1 MQISV
6 ERTDSNM
13 SYIVGDIVNV
23 VDWGRVY
30 STNVSWFEK
39 NFEALNRDWI
49 IRYAFGDSSNYL
61 KFRNDPLDETK
72 YKVLFIG
79 KHNICNSLVALIAED
94 YAYSPVYLIGL
105 DGLSRYIP
113 PKKMTQKEI
122 EKELGYKIEIVN
134 DKE

>member
-1 MQISV
+1 MNDIK
-6 ERTDSNM
+6 
-13 SYIVGDIVNV
+13 VGDIVNV

-30 STNVSWFEK
+30 STNVSWFK
-39 NFEALNRDWI
+39 NNFGALNRDWI

-61 KFRNDPLDETK
+61 KFRNASLDGTK

-105 DGLSRYIP
+105 DGLSKYIP

-122 EKELGYKIEIVN
+122 EKELGYKIEIVK

>member
-1 MQISV
+1 MNDI
-6 ERTDSNM
+6 R
-13 SYIVGDIVNV
+13 VGDIVNV

-39 NFEALNRDWI
+39 NFGALNRDWI

-61 KFRNDPLDETK
+61 KFRTAPLDETK

-79 KHNICNSLVALIAED
+79 KHNMYNNHPVALIAED

-105 DGLSRYIP
+105 DGLSKYIP
-113 PKKMTQKEI
+113 LTVYGLCKNQKFRCN
-122 EKELGYKIEIVN
+122 KYV
-134 DKE
+134 